1 MTRRRN
7 LHASEVVFWQNLL
20 TQTAALIQTVPDMD
34 DTEIV
39 IETTANGYN
48 EFRKY
53 WRKAEAGES
62 EFMPIFLPWSIDTA
76 YRARPSVG
84 FEMTADE
91 RQLAEL
97 HELDAE
103 QVCWRRNKISQLGD
117 ENRFCQEC
125 PLTPSEAFISS
136 DFASFI
142 APELVLKPRKEKI
155 EPHGPLLIGV
165 DPAGNG
171 PDRTSIAYRRGHV
184 TKKIISKRSLD
195 TAIVGNVESRGEGSH
210 RNQRNNPMHLDL
222 HQAPRCRA
230 RTRRGSLCQSPAM
243 KNGRCRMHGG
253 MSPGAP
259 KGNKNA
265 LKHGRYTAEAIARR
279 REVAELIRVAMR
291 LTRRADG

>member
-1 MTRRRN
+1 MTRR
-7 LHASEVVFWQNLL
+7 SSSK
-20 TQTAALIQTVPDMD
+20 
-34 DTEIV
+34 
-39 IETTANGYN
+39 TTANGYN

-136 DFASFI
+136 DFGSFI

-184 TKKIISKRSLD
+184 IEKIISKRSLD
-195 TAIVGNVESRGEGSH
+195 TAIVGNVESRG
-210 RNQRNNPMHLDL
+210 
-222 HQAPRCRA
+222 
-230 RTRRGSLCQSPAM
+230 
-243 KNGRCRMHGG
+243 GG
-253 MSPGAP
+253 FAP
-259 KGNKNA
+259 KSKEQPHA
-265 LKHGRYTAEAIARR
+265 LGFAPGPTMPSADATREPVPVTGDEQRSMPDARR
-279 REVAELIRVAMR
+279 NVSGCTERGMQERSQARPLYGRGNRTAAGGRGVDPRGNAPHA
-291 LTRRADG
+291 AC